1 MCKLKIT
8 SVMKLT
14 ETKCNENSIKCLPVE
29 KLLAID
35 GLHL

>member
-14 ETKCNENSIKCLPVE
+14 ETKCNENSINCLLVE
-29 KLLAID
+29 RLAV
-35 GLHL
+35 GHLRL